1 MRTTFLLAGYLT
13 LALGGPARAQDKEP
27 DIITKLKKAK
37 VDGPFTLIVTLKVK
51 EGEEKALLAAA
62 KPCVKATRKEKGCL
76 RYELHQDIED
86 PTKFVF
92 FERWKGVKDLA
103 EHLRAAHTKKLLG
116 TVAKII
122 DGTPTFGAYR
132 LKDKD

>member
-1 MRTTFLLAGYLT
+1 MRTTFLLAGC
-13 LALGGPARAQDKEP
+13 LALALAFPARAQDKEP

-51 EGEEKALLAAA
+51 EGEEKTLLAAA
-62 KPCVKATRKEKGCL
+62 KPCVTATRKEKGCL
-76 RYELHQDIED
+76 RYELHQDIDD

-92 FERWKGVKDLA
+92 FERWKSVKDLA
-103 EHLRAAHTKKLLG
+103 AHLGAAHTKKLIG
-116 TVAKII
+116 AVGKIV
-122 DGTPTFGAYR
+122 DGTPTFAAYR